1 MEWRNRI
8 NMNKTK
14 TIGAVVIIVVAVA
27 AGWYV
32 LSRHA
37 ANGTAGANEAVAMV
51 NGTLITRGQL
61 TTLESQ
67 MAAQQGEA
75 ATSTVAE
82 AQFQSAAL
90 NSLIGT
96 ALLKQAAQQA
106 AVTASSTEV
115 DAQLASAKGQFSSQS
130 DYQKALAAQGMT
142 ESDLRAQI
150 SDTLVINTY
159 LEQQLHLS
167 TATATDAE
175 IQTLYK
181 QLAAQQT
188 GTSTPPLSSADQV
201 AKMVVQQKQQDSVN
215 AYVAQLRAAANV
227 QILIATSTPA
237 A

>member
-1 MEWRNRI
+1 
-8 NMNKTK
+8 MNKTK

-37 ANGTAGANEAVAMV
+37 ANGALGANETVAMV
-51 NGTLITRGQL
+51 NGTPITRGQL
-61 TTLESQ
+61 TALESQ

-75 ATSTVAE
+75 ATSTLVQV
-82 AQFQSAAL
+82 QFQSAAL

-106 AVTASSTEV
+106 TITASSTEV

-188 GTSTPPLSSADQV
+188 GTSTPPLSKVRDQV
-201 AKMVVQQKQQDSVN
+201 AQMVVQQKQQDSVN